1 MLHHPLTQNPWSVD
15 SDHEFG
21 PVSLTHLHQID
32 RARYAIQ
39 TIARM
44 VGNSAAEP
52 DATGALPLDAWAVTA
67 LMGGVEGLCEH
78 IGTLTDAMLEQ
89 AQSGQCDD
97 ADGNGATHDAP
108 AAIQ

>member
-21 PVSLTHLHQID
+21 PVSLSHLHQID

-44 VGNSAAEP
+44 VGNSASEP
-52 DATGALPLDAWAVTA
+52 DATGAPPLDTWAVMA

-89 AQSGQCDD
+89 AQLGLDD
-97 ADGNGATHDAP
+97 ADEDGATHDAP